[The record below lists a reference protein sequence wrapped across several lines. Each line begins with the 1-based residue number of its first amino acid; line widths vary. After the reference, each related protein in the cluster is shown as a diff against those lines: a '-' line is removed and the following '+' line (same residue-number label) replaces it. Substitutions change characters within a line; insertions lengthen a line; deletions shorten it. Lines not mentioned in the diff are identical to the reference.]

1 MLSALILAVLAVG
14 VGLLRGGSL
23 DSLANTRFRWTS
35 LLIAGL
41 GAQLVLQI
49 WSPSWLGDAG
59 ELAVLLGSNLLV
71 ALFLFG
77 NRRLPGVT
85 LAVGG
90 LLLNVAVIGANG
102 AMPVFE
108 GAAEEVS
115 LAGAGPKHEPLT
127 DDTLLPWLADVI
139 PVPVVN
145 EILSIGDVLL
155 ALGIAQLVYSRATW
169 HVRARHRAEP
179 RP

>member
-1 MLSALILAVLAVG
+1 MLSALILAVIAVG

-23 DSLANTRFRWTS
+23 DSLANTKFRCTP

-49 WSPSWLGDAG
+49 WSPPWLGDAG
-59 ELAVLLGSNLLV
+59 ELAVLLGSNFLV
-71 ALFLFG
+71 ALFLLG
-77 NRRLPGVT
+77 NRRLPGVL
-85 LAVGG
+85 LAVVG
-90 LLLNVAVIGANG
+90 LALNVAVIGANG

-115 LAGAGPKHEPLT
+115 LAGAGPKHELL
-127 DDTLLPWLADVI
+127 DEDTVFPWLGDVI
-139 PVPVVN
+139 PVPGVN
-145 EILSIGDVLL
+145 EILSVGDVLL
-155 ALGIAQLVYSRATW
+155 ALGIAQLVYSRTTW

-179 RP
+179 QP